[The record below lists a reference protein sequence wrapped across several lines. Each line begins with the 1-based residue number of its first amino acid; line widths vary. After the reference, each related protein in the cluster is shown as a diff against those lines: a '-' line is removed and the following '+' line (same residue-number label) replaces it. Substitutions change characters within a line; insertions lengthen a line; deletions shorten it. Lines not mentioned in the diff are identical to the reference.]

1 MRRDVLTVE
10 NIPFDVSDPEAGEL
24 AAPSFY
30 EKWQDVIQP
39 VLKYGALLLLF
50 LLAYLL
56 VFRPVSKRMKQRAT
70 DFVQRDP
77 ESSAQVLRVVDRER
91 SRTTR
96 SSR

>member
-39 VLKYGALLLLF
+39 VLKYVALLF
-50 LLAYLL
+50 SSFWPTSSCSGP
-56 VFRPVSKRMKQRAT
+56 FRNG
-70 DFVQRDP
+70 
-77 ESSAQVLRVVDRER
+77 
-91 SRTTR
+91 
-96 SSR
+96 